1 MQRERSA
8 IPTTALGLLLLAL
21 CVAPAWAEKP
31 EEAWDNLGQLTAG
44 QKVEVI
50 DQDLKTIHGPFVSFS
65 EERIS
70 LRQGKREV
78 FIERGNVLR
87 VGALSSSLRVR
98 NALIG
103 AGVGLGLG
111 MVGGVGVLG
120 ATGGSDFPGAVLG
133 PAAAVGM
140 GVGAAGGYFSGG
152 YRTIYRGKRI
162 RKK

>member
-1 MQRERSA
+1 MRREKSA
-8 IPTTALGLLLLAL
+8 IQTAASGLLLLAL
-21 CVAPAWAEKP
+21 CVAPAWAQKP
-31 EEAWDNLGQLTAG
+31 EESWDNLGQLQAG

-50 DQDLKTIHGPFVSFS
+50 DQNLKTIHGTFVSFS

-87 VGALSSSLRVR
+87 VGALSSSRRLR

-111 MVGGVGVLG
+111 VVGGTGVLV
-120 ATGGSDFPGAVLG
+120 AAGGSDSPGVVLG